1 MTLAFH
7 EMNRVV
13 LEAVS
18 DDYQPFESVARK
30 LSDAHAGAWAVIDV
44 ERMLLISI
52 ANNLVAAYLIHAD
65 PPYATEVG
73 ADSSNIRRYWFCITE
88 KGRRHLGRMR

>member
-1 MTLAFH
+1 MTAL
-7 EMNRVV
+7 RGIDRLV

-18 DDYQPFESVARK
+18 DDYQPFESVALK
-30 LSDAHAGAWAVIDV
+30 LSHARAGAWAVIDV

-65 PPYATEVG
+65 PPYTTQVG

-88 KGRRHLGRMR
+88 KGLNHLRRIR